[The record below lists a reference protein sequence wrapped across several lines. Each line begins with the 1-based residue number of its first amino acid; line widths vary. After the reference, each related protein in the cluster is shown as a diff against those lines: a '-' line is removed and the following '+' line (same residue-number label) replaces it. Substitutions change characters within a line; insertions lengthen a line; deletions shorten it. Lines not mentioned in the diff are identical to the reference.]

1 MMDDEDLYGIPSDY
15 YHPEAMVQHYTEST
29 PTSFDDFLDRD
40 ETFAD
45 NNAFEDFSECMRV
58 VGTGP
63 RMPG

>member
-15 YHPEAMVQHYTEST
+15 YHPEAMLQHYTEST

-45 NNAFEDFSECMRV
+45 NNSFEDFSECMRV

-63 RMPG
+63 IPS